1 MASPVSPSPAVSR
14 ANRLA
19 AVRNIAELRDLE
31 AGHRCFIVA
40 TGPSLGKVPLG
51 LLAGDFVIGVNR
63 AYVALG
69 QGLPHIDILV
79 VADPAAYH
87 TYHEELEAAP
97 AACRLYRSNVHALV
111 TAKGHDPRRSLSYP
125 FHMEPWMDEGC
136 FAKDLTAGTYRG
148 ATVVLEAVQV
158 AYYMG
163 CSEVYVLG
171 CDLDYSGAATHFYA
185 AGPHEEAS
193 RTVMP
198 IDRARKSMAVAKSV
212 YDADGRV
219 LLNATAG
226 GALEEIGRVDF
237 LTLFNRT
244 VPLT

>member
-1 MASPVSPSPAVSR
+1 MAAPVLSPVLSR
-14 ANRLA
+14 ASRLTT
-19 AVRNIAELRDLE
+19 VRDIAELRDLE
-31 AGHRCFIVA
+31 AGQRCFIVA
-40 TGPSLGKVPLG
+40 TGPSLGRLPLT
-51 LLAGDFVIGVNR
+51 LLADDFVIGVNR
-63 AYVALG
+63 AYLALR
-69 QGLPHIDILV
+69 QGLPHIDILL

-97 AACRLYRSNVHALV
+97 VACRLYRSNVHDLV
-111 TAKGHDPRRSLSYP
+111 TAKGHDPRRSLNYP
-125 FHMEPWMDEGC
+125 FHVEPWMDEGV
-136 FAKDLTAGTYRG
+136 FARDLAGGTYRG

-185 AGPHEEAS
+185 GGPHEEAS

-198 IDRARKSMAVAKSV
+198 IDRARKSMMVAKSV
-212 YDADGRV
+212 YETEGRV

-226 GALEEIGRVDF
+226 GSLEEIGRIDF
-237 LTLFNRT
+237 LSLFNRKG
-244 VPLT
+244 LA